1 MHRKSLIL
9 LVIMILAVTACQ
21 PDPTAEPPSAAPT
34 NTPVPPPTDAPME
47 PTAAPEVTPPDELT
61 LLPET
66 EEIVYFDDLGRMIEL
81 AEPASA
87 IVTLGPS
94 VLEGLFAIGAGNQV
108 VGREEFST
116 YPEAALEIASI
127 GSLFGELPA
136 ESILALEPDLVIA
149 PEIITLEQVQALED
163 LGLTVFYQANPTS
176 FEGLYVNLE
185 VLGVLSGHEDEA
197 LTLIA
202 EIETRVAAV
211 ETALQ
216 EAEDRPTVFYELD
229 ATDPQNPFTTG
240 AGTFIDTLITMAG
253 GENIGAVLEG
263 EFAQISSEEI
273 ILQDPA
279 IILLGDAPYGVTPE
293 SMAER
298 AGWSDLSAVKNG
310 QVFSF
315 DPFLVSVPGPRLVDG
330 LEFMAQLIHP
340 EVFE

>member
-229 ATDPQNPFTTG
+229 ATDPQ
-240 AGTFIDTLITMAG
+240 
-253 GENIGAVLEG
+253 
-263 EFAQISSEEI
+263 
-273 ILQDPA
+273 
-279 IILLGDAPYGVTPE
+279 ILLPP
-293 SMAER
+293 
-298 AGWSDLSAVKNG
+298 G
-310 QVFSF
+310 Q
-315 DPFLVSVPGPRLVDG
+315 G
-330 LEFMAQLIHP
+330 LLLIP
-340 EVFE
+340 